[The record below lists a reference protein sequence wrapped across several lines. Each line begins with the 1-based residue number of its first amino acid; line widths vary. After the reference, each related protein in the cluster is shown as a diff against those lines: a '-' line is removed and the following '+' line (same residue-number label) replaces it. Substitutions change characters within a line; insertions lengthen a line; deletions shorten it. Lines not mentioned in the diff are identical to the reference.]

1 MFKKLSA
8 MFGGGASVDTVLA
21 SPHTRPGDVLRG
33 EVRISGGNV
42 EMVVDRV
49 ELELVAKVEVEGES
63 AGGDDYEYNTM
74 LPFQRL
80 HLGHRFS
87 LQPGARHAVPFEL
100 AVPWETPVTTVN
112 GQPLHGM
119 RLGVRTE
126 LELAGSL
133 DKGDMD
139 PIQVNPLPAQARL
152 LDAFSRL
159 GFQFKGADLERGTLY
174 GSRLP
179 FYQEIEYYP
188 AHQYAGTINEL
199 EVTFISGPQS
209 MDVLLELD
217 KRGGFLTSGSDAY
230 NRFTVQ
236 YAGAEQLN
244 WEQWLHEHLQIL
256 TQRRGMFH

>member
-1 MFKKLSA
+1 MFKKLSGL
-8 MFGGGASVDTVLA
+8 FGGGASVDTVLA
-21 SPHTRPGDVLRG
+21 TPHTQPGGVLRG
-33 EVRISGGNV
+33 EVRINGGTV

-49 ELELVAKVEVEGES
+49 ELELVAKVEAEGEMN
-63 AGGDDYEYNTM
+63 GDDYEYNTNVA
-74 LPFQRL
+74 FQRL

-100 AVPWETPVTTVN
+100 AVPWETPITSVS
-112 GQPLHGM
+112 GHPLHGM
-119 RLGVRTE
+119 QLGVRTE
-126 LELAGSL
+126 LELAGST
-133 DKGDMD
+133 DKGDLD
-139 PIQVNPLPAQARL
+139 HVEVNPLPAQARL

-159 GFQFKGADLERGTLY
+159 GFGFKGADLERGTLY

-179 FYQEIEYYP
+179 FFQEIEFYP
-188 AHQYAGTINEL
+188 AHQYAGAINEL

-256 TQRRGMFH
+256 TQRRGLFH

>member
-1 MFKKLSA
+1 MFKKLSG
-8 MFGGGASVDTVLA
+8 MFGGGASVDTVLTN
-21 SPHTRPGDVLRG
+21 PHTLPGGVLHG
-33 EVRISGGNV
+33 EVRINGGNV

-49 ELELVAKVEVEGES
+49 ELELVAKVEVEGEMS
-63 AGGDDYEYNTM
+63 GDDYEYNTNV
-74 LPFQRL
+74 PFQRL

-87 LQPGARHAVPFEL
+87 LQAGARHAVPFEL
-100 AVPWETPVTTVN
+100 AVPWETPITSVN
-112 GQPLHGM
+112 SHPLHGM
-119 RLGVRTE
+119 QIGVRTE
-126 LELAGSL
+126 LELAGST
-133 DKGDMD
+133 DKGDLD
-139 PIQVNPLPAQARL
+139 PVEVNPLPAQARL

-179 FYQEIEYYP
+179 FFQEIEFYP
-188 AHQYAGTINEL
+188 AHQYAGAINEL
-199 EVTFISGPQS
+199 EVTFISGPAS

-217 KRGGFLTSGSDAY
+217 KRGGFLASGSDAY

-256 TQRRGMFH
+256 TQRRGLFH